1 MHGQVFWVAVNFSFT
16 LVFFYFI
23 LFIEVLMKELAGI
36 MIHLCDIFNCRVSFK
51 ILLPI
56 CLLRRYAD
64 MLGENFE
71 HSSNQANFR
80 MKLSKKLTEHSRM
93 SFSSRWPSL
102 SIILNKIN
110 KIKKLNKGNTM
121 TSSYRPKF
129 RPTQSTGV
137 LFFSFLFFLV
147 WGKIKFFLIILSW
160 QT

>member
-1 MHGQVFWVAVNFSFT
+1 
-16 LVFFYFI
+16 
-23 LFIEVLMKELAGI
+23 
-36 MIHLCDIFNCRVSFK
+36 MIHVFDIFNCRVSFK

-56 CLLRRYAD
+56 CLLRRYGD

-110 KIKKLNKGNTM
+110 KIKKLNKRNTM
-121 TSSYRPKF
+121 ISSYHTKF
-129 RPTQSTGV
+129 RSTQNTGV
-137 LFFSFLFFLV
+137 SFFSFLFFLV

-160 QT
+160 ET